1 MSKQELLD
9 RLYELDRQNRHWAH
23 ISALLQWD
31 QETYLPPAGV
41 EDRAEQVALL
51 EGRLHEGQTNPELG
65 RTLEAL
71 GSTSEN
77 PWGDESLTPVNRD
90 LLRVLRKS
98 YDRATRLPAELVAQA
113 AKAEALS
120 QAAWVRAR
128 KQNDFSLFAPHLQT
142 MIDFAKQKARL
153 WGFEELPY
161 NGLLDLHESGMTVD
175 TIDRVFTPLRRELTA
190 LTKKIAA
197 RSPVDRSFLDCEYPV
212 DRQDRFGQDLM
223 KTLGFEV
230 QRGRLDLSA
239 HPFTTTLGTDDIRI
253 TTRYFPKNILSGL
266 FSIIHETGH
275 ALYEMGFPP
284 ELRGTSLADGA
295 SMGIHESQS
304 RLWENVI
311 GRSLPFWE
319 GLFPRLQELFSEP
332 LKGITA
338 QDFYRGVNAVK
349 PSLIRVD
356 ADEVTYSLH
365 IILRYELEKRL
376 FSGDLSVDAL
386 PREWNAL
393 MVELL
398 GLESETDAD
407 GVLQDVHWSM
417 GAFGYFPSY
426 ALGNLYG
433 LQIWEALK
441 NDVPDIDDHIQTGRF
456 DVPLGWLRDRVH
468 RLGARLLP
476 LELIETVTGK
486 APDSRAFLDYLTKKY
501 SPLYDL

>member
-9 RLYELDRQNRHWAH
+9 RLYALDRQNRHWAH

-41 EDRAEQVALL
+41 EDRSEQVALL
-51 EGRLHEGQTNPELG
+51 EARLHEGQTNPELG
-65 RTLEAL
+65 RLLGAL
-71 GSTSEN
+71 GSTAKN
-77 PWGDESLTPVNRD
+77 PLGDETLQPVDRNF
-90 LLRVLRKS
+90 LRVLRKS
-98 YDRATRLPAELVAQA
+98 YDRATCLPAELVTAA

-120 QAAWVRAR
+120 QAAWVQAR
-128 KQNDFSLFAPHLQT
+128 KQNNFALFAPHLQT

-153 WGFEELPY
+153 WGFEEVPY

-175 TIDRVFTPLRRELTA
+175 TIDGVFTPLRRELTA
-190 LTKKIAA
+190 LTRKIATRRPA
-197 RSPVDRSFLDCEYPV
+197 ERDFLDRDYPV
-212 DRQDRFGQDLM
+212 DQQDQFGRDLM
-223 KTLGFEV
+223 KALGFEV
-230 QRGRLDLSA
+230 PRGRLDLSA
-239 HPFTTTLGTDDIRI
+239 HPFTTTVGSDDIRI

-275 ALYEMGFPP
+275 ALYEMGFDPK
-284 ELRGTSLADGA
+284 LRGTSLADGA

-319 GLFPRLQELFSEP
+319 GQFPRLQDRFSEQ
-332 LKGITA
+332 LKGISA
-338 QDFYRGVNAVK
+338 QAFYRGVNDVH

-376 FSGDLSVDAL
+376 FAGELSVQDL
-386 PREWNAL
+386 PRAWNAL

-398 GLESETDAD
+398 GLEPETDAE

-433 LQIWEALK
+433 LQMWETLK
-441 NDVPDIDDHIQTGRF
+441 KDIPDIDDHIRCGRF
-456 DVPLGWLRDRVH
+456 DVPLGWFRDRVH
-468 RLGARLLP
+468 RLGAQLLP
-476 LELIETVTGK
+476 LELIEAVTGK
-486 APDSRAFLDYLTKKY
+486 APGSGAFIEYLTKKY

>member
-9 RLYELDRQNRHWAH
+9 RLYALDRQNRHWAH

-31 QETYLPPAGV
+31 QETYLPPSGV
-41 EDRAEQVALL
+41 DDRSEQLALL
-51 EGRLHEGQTNPELG
+51 EARLHEGQTSPELG
-65 RTLEAL
+65 RFLGDL
-71 GSTSEN
+71 GSTVEN
-77 PWGDESLTPVNRD
+77 PLGDETLPPVDRNF
-90 LLRVLRKS
+90 LRVLRKS
-98 YDRATRLPAELVAQA
+98 YDRAACLPAELVAAA

-120 QAAWVRAR
+120 QAAWVQAR
-128 KQNDFSLFAPHLQT
+128 KQKDFSFFAPHLQT

-153 WGFEELPY
+153 WGFKELPY

-175 TIDRVFTPLRRELTA
+175 TIDRVFTPLRQELTA
-190 LTKKIAA
+190 LTRKIAA
-197 RSPVDRSFLDCEYPV
+197 RPPVERDFLDREYPV
-212 DRQDRFGQDLM
+212 DRQDHFGRDLM
-223 KTLGFEV
+223 KALGFEIP
-230 QRGRLDLSA
+230 RGRLDLSA
-239 HPFTTTLGTDDIRI
+239 HPFTTTLGSDDIRI

-275 ALYEMGFPP
+275 ALYELGFDPK
-284 ELRGTSLADGA
+284 LRGTSLADGA

-319 GLFPRLQELFSEP
+319 GLFPLLQGRFSEQ
-332 LKGITA
+332 LKDVSA
-338 QDFYRGVNAVK
+338 QEFYRGVNDVR

-376 FSGDLSVDAL
+376 FSGELSVADL
-386 PREWNAL
+386 PQAWNVL
-393 MVELL
+393 MLELL
-398 GLESETDAD
+398 GLEPETDAE

-433 LQIWEALK
+433 LQMWETLK
-441 NDVPDIDDHIQTGRF
+441 DDIPDIDDHLRSGRF

-476 LELIETVTGK
+476 LELMEAVTGK
-486 APDSRAFLDYLTKKY
+486 APDSRAFIGYLTKKY
-501 SPLYDL
+501 SSLYDL